1 MEMVIRKSGQS
12 TNSTGPISSNY
23 FQFARICRLMHYE
36 LIWQMEQRGE
46 HEGGDGGGKGG
57 RRRAGGCW
65 HEDALDLVIF

>member
-36 LIWQMEQRGE
+36 LIRQMEQRTE
-46 HEGGDGGGKGG
+46 KGG
-57 RRRAGGCW
+57 RKGEERRGRKRDGLW
-65 HEDALDLVIF
+65 HENALNLVIF